1 MRKNFL
7 YKILA
12 LMLMSL
18 LPECG
23 VLAQGDVQKT
33 NVLGAQSESVAEQCD
48 TLVDVHI
55 DSNGDT
61 IYTYSISPI
70 GLVPMTRTSSGESIY
85 SDEGTDDE
93 GMIAVLDTDVSNA
106 TMKNVGSV
114 PFDESVSPSGARIYS
129 VPIRTAP
136 GLAFVPNISL
146 AYNSQSGNGVAGYG
160 WNVSGGSVITLVQ
173 KTIHYDGTCAPIDVS
188 NPSECVFALDGV
200 RLIPN
205 CGVLT
210 SKYQY
215 ETAQGKILVE
225 KHLSGNTV
233 AYFTVAYPNGNVA
246 TFGFKDNTAM
256 RVVYPI
262 TELRDVRGNM
272 MSFQYF
278 EAGNNYYLSKVSYG
292 SRPSS
297 RYLAEIDFLYEDRD
311 DFTEMYIGGLK
322 VSASKILKGVV
333 SKTMFN
339 GSMQELCS
347 YVLSHKNTGGA
358 CRLSQLD
365 CTSGGQSLTP
375 LTFSYIADRNSAP
388 ARMNRN
394 GSLFL
399 EKYFAKESGAK
410 PVFVRGKFVKN
421 RYDDGLITFP
431 GKFSPYGVVGYKKT
445 LSGNKYPYNNVV
457 NDNTYLL
464 GLPVKV
470 VTESLRSRDSKLMT
484 SETTEYDAMYQP
496 LRKVSS
502 VGANKLNETHWTYDV
517 YGNVTS
523 ETSAPYD
530 VTTFVGKSYEYDSD
544 GRFVV
549 ASTDALGLKT
559 SYAGFDKNGNA
570 GTVTDVRGLTTNFAY
585 DVWGRLT
592 DVAHPDGTIEESVLV
607 WGGEG
612 LYTMLKKQTGKP
624 TTIVH
629 YDSQQREIR
638 SCKQRFD
645 DKWQM
650 VDKVY
655 DERGRLSKVSLP
667 FIGSAPSYWNVYT
680 YDEHDR
686 PVSYDEAS
694 GKRTHWSY
702 GKLNTTETKDGMT
715 TTRTVDATGTVVK
728 VEDAGGTIV
737 YNLRSDDQL
746 ASIVAPGDVETTF
759 TYDEYGRKTSMND
772 PSFGLQTMSES
783 WRQDGTHSQTVTD
796 ADGRVV
802 TTNYDVYGR
811 KVSEVRPEFTTNFA
825 YDEYGNLLYEKSSHG
840 IYREYAYN
848 QYGQLEEQSTRVLRN
863 KEVQTF
869 KYENGNLVAKTIGL
883 CFNNSDNVVSRRN
896 NVEELYKY
904 SNGSLVQIL
913 LKNLNVN
920 NNVWQ
925 LLDENE
931 YGQPTKVLTGSMQR
945 VYAYDEY
952 GTPKERRSGDIMH
965 ESYQFDNTTG
975 NLLKRTDVMRN
986 LTETFGYDDLNRLVR
1001 VNDKT
1006 VGYAANGNILNRT
1019 GVGSFEYDDADK
1031 PYAVTGLVR
1040 GEANACTQRQ
1050 SVAYNSLM
1058 RPQSIENDSVK
1069 TTFLY
1074 DVNGDRVIVAKGSE
1088 KNYYLGEY
1096 EVINNAAKQIVYLG
1110 GDAYTAPMAYVGLG
1124 SGFSWALVNIC
1135 RDYLGSITHI
1145 ASYSGNSLY
1154 EYSYDAWGNM
1164 RNPDTWEVYPVDE
1177 QPELYLGRGYT
1188 GHEHLREYGLIN
1200 MNARLYDPEI
1210 GRFISP
1216 DPYVQ
1221 HPDCSQNF
1229 NRYSYC
1235 LNNPMKYTDESGEFF
1250 LLTGIIAIGNTI
1262 SNVFRHGLNFSQ
1274 YTWNATVNSFKL
1286 DLGMFKGNVF
1296 QVLNKWTW
1304 GFVNSVVGYTVAQTL
1319 NVLGQIK
1326 YITDLDGMLAISGPM
1341 YSNKGKAFT
1350 IAHYSFGPRHYK
1362 ADWRDHLFVHEYG
1375 HYMQAQ
1381 RMGIGFVYIVG
1392 IPSLLSAAQIT
1403 TTGDMTHSERWFE
1416 VDASTLGAKH
1426 FDKHYG
1432 RGAKGY
1438 IRNDENYFDIYSFWN
1453 SATTPYTNPRTGDNE
1468 QKVQVSGKSK
1478 FIIWDLF
1485 F

>member
-1 MRKNFL
+1 MTQNPRLADDEYILIDLNQDGLADLVRSRKGRADVFINDKGVL
-7 YKILA
+7 PSDASCSVTTGQTVKGASLE
-12 LMLMSL
+12 L
-18 LPECG
+18 LPS
-23 VLAQGDVQKT
+23 
-33 NVLGAQSESVAEQCD
+33 NVCEYNRMSHFITINDADIICYNYSKIYAEENLL
-48 TLVDVHI
+48 TRLT
-55 DSNGDT
+55 DSYGNSHVSD
-61 IYTYSISPI
+61 Y
-70 GLVPMTRTSSGESIY
+70 LQLTSSNNGCYQS
-85 SDEGTDDE
+85 
-93 GMIAVLDTDVSNA
+93 SN
-106 TMKNVGSV
+106 
-114 PFDESVSPSGARIYS
+114 
-129 VPIRTAP
+129 
-136 GLAFVPNISL
+136 
-146 AYNSQSGNGVAGYG
+146 
-160 WNVSGGSVITLVQ
+160 
-173 KTIHYDGTCAPIDVS
+173 
-188 NPSECVFALDGV
+188 
-200 RLIPN
+200 
-205 CGVLT
+205 
-210 SKYQY
+210 
-215 ETAQGKILVE
+215 
-225 KHLSGNTV
+225 
-233 AYFTVAYPNGNVA
+233 
-246 TFGFKDNTAM
+246 
-256 RVVYPI
+256 
-262 TELRDVRGNM
+262 
-272 MSFQYF
+272 
-278 EAGNNYYLSKVSYG
+278 VSYG
-292 SRPSS
+292 YPYSS
-297 RYLAEIDFLYEDRD
+297 VLAPLYLLGRDAMYDNKSSLCKEVAYNYAGAVANREGLGFICFEKIGTRDLVAKHETVECHDPLKFGALVSVSSDEVYTSTSYYCNVEAYGKVHLVPTYSSEMNLLTGTSTSNSYSYNNFDNPTFTVTSYGSDKSIKKRY
-311 DFTEMYIGGLK
+311 T
-322 VSASKILKGVV
+322 
-333 SKTMFN
+333 
-339 GSMQELCS
+339 
-347 YVLSHKNTGGA
+347 
-358 CRLSQLD
+358 
-365 CTSGGQSLTP
+365 
-375 LTFSYIADRNSAP
+375 
-388 ARMNRN
+388 
-394 GSLFL
+394 
-399 EKYFAKESGAK
+399 
-410 PVFVRGKFVKN
+410 
-421 RYDDGLITFP
+421 
-431 GKFSPYGVVGYKKT
+431 
-445 LSGNKYPYNNVV
+445 YNNVV

-530 VTTFVGKSYEYDSD
+530 VTTFVGKSYEYGSD

-783 WRQDGTHSQTVTD
+783 WSQDGTHSQTVTD

-802 TTNYDVYGR
+802 TTNYDAYGR

-825 YDEYGNLLYEKSSHG
+825 YDEYGNLSSEKSSHG

-863 KEVQTF
+863 KKEVQTF
-869 KYENGNLVAKTIGL
+869 KYENGNLVAKMIGL
-883 CFNNSDNVVSRRN
+883 CFNNSDKVVSRRN

-931 YGQPTKVLTGSMQR
+931 FGQPTKVLTGSMQR

-1088 KNYYLGEY
+1088 KNYYFGEY
-1096 EVINNAAKQIVYLG
+1096 EVMNNAAKQIVYLG

-1124 SGFSWALVNIC
+1124 SGFSWGLVNIC

-1154 EYSYDAWGNM
+1154 EYSYDVWGNM

-1221 HPDCSQNF
+1221 QPDCSQNF

-1235 LNNPMKYTDESGEFF
+1235 LNNPMKYTDENGEFF

-1403 TTGDMTHSERWFE
+1403 TGDMTHSERWFE

>member
-445 LSGNKYPYNNVV
+445 LSGNKYPAFGSCFPENQTVLIASAISSLSYVDSITVEKGFQTIQALDIDGDDTDEIVKV
-457 NDNTYLL
+457 NFAGASKDNTNLRITVYRRNDGGFAGQSFDVTVKGAINSGSNTYSPMFRSYIWGDFVGNGKKQLL
-464 GLPVKV
+464 
-470 VTESLRSRDSKLMT
+470 
-484 SETTEYDAMYQP
+484 
-496 LRKVSS
+496 S
-502 VGANKLNETHWTYDV
+502 VAH
-517 YGNVTS
+517 NVTNYGDK
-523 ETSAPYD
+523 SASSFALID
-530 VTTFVGKSYEYDSD
+530 LDGKKLVSDTTPFQFTDEDMKYTFALDINGD
-544 GRFVV
+544 GRAELCHV
-549 ASTDALGLKT
+549 
-559 SYAGFDKNGNA
+559 GN
-570 GTVTDVRGLTTNFAY
+570 
-585 DVWGRLT
+585 
-592 DVAHPDGTIEESVLV
+592 SVLDI
-607 WGGEG
+607 
-612 LYTMLKKQTGKP
+612 YTLA
-624 TTIVH
+624 
-629 YDSQQREIR
+629 D
-638 SCKQRFD
+638 
-645 DKWQM
+645 
-650 VDKVY
+650 
-655 DERGRLSKVSLP
+655 
-667 FIGSAPSYWNVYT
+667 GSF
-680 YDEHDR
+680 
-686 PVSYDEAS
+686 
-694 GKRTHWSY
+694 
-702 GKLNTTETKDGMT
+702 TK
-715 TTRTVDATGTVVK
+715 TRTVSFMD
-728 VEDAGGTIV
+728 
-737 YNLRSDDQL
+737 
-746 ASIVAPGDVETTF
+746 
-759 TYDEYGRKTSMND
+759 RKKFSERAF
-772 PSFGLQTMSES
+772 FG
-783 WRQDGTHSQTVTD
+783 
-796 ADGRVV
+796 
-802 TTNYDVYGR
+802 
-811 KVSEVRPEFTTNFA
+811 
-825 YDEYGNLLYEKSSHG
+825 
-840 IYREYAYN
+840 
-848 QYGQLEEQSTRVLRN
+848 
-863 KEVQTF
+863 
-869 KYENGNLVAKTIGL
+869 
-883 CFNNSDNVVSRRN
+883 
-896 NVEELYKY
+896 
-904 SNGSLVQIL
+904 
-913 LKNLNVN
+913 
-920 NNVWQ
+920 
-925 LLDENE
+925 
-931 YGQPTKVLTGSMQR
+931 
-945 VYAYDEY
+945 
-952 GTPKERRSGDIMH
+952 
-965 ESYQFDNTTG
+965 
-975 NLLKRTDVMRN
+975 
-986 LTETFGYDDLNRLVR
+986 
-1001 VNDKT
+1001 
-1006 VGYAANGNILNRT
+1006 
-1019 GVGSFEYDDADK
+1019 
-1031 PYAVTGLVR
+1031 
-1040 GEANACTQRQ
+1040 
-1050 SVAYNSLM
+1050 
-1058 RPQSIENDSVK
+1058 
-1069 TTFLY
+1069 
-1074 DVNGDRVIVAKGSE
+1074 DVNGDGYVDVVVSPE
-1088 KNYYLGEY
+1088 KSY
-1096 EVINNAAKQIVYLG
+1096 EKFE
-1110 GDAYTAPMAYVGLG
+1110 DRCPGLG
-1124 SGFSWALVNIC
+1124 SRELQELWFRRPYNRLEQ
-1135 RDYLGSITHI
+1135 DYLQKLQFQFEGLFVEW
-1145 ASYSGNSLY
+1145 AQQCC
-1154 EYSYDAWGNM
+1154 M
-1164 RNPDTWEVYPVDE
+1164 PPV
-1177 QPELYLGRGYT
+1177 R
-1188 GHEHLREYGLIN
+1188 
-1200 MNARLYDPEI
+1200 
-1210 GRFISP
+1210 S
-1216 DPYVQ
+1216 
-1221 HPDCSQNF
+1221 
-1229 NRYSYC
+1229 
-1235 LNNPMKYTDESGEFF
+1235 
-1250 LLTGIIAIGNTI
+1250 AIGYI
-1262 SNVFRHGLNFSQ
+1262 KRPQRGVLSIR
-1274 YTWNATVNSFKL
+1274 WN
-1286 DLGMFKGNVF
+1286 
-1296 QVLNKWTW
+1296 
-1304 GFVNSVVGYTVAQTL
+1304 
-1319 NVLGQIK
+1319 
-1326 YITDLDGMLAISGPM
+1326 
-1341 YSNKGKAFT
+1341 
-1350 IAHYSFGPRHYK
+1350 R
-1362 ADWRDHLFVHEYG
+1362 
-1375 HYMQAQ
+1375 
-1381 RMGIGFVYIVG
+1381 
-1392 IPSLLSAAQIT
+1392 
-1403 TTGDMTHSERWFE
+1403 SE
-1416 VDASTLGAKH
+1416 L
-1426 FDKHYG
+1426 
-1432 RGAKGY
+1432 
-1438 IRNDENYFDIYSFWN
+1438 
-1453 SATTPYTNPRTGDNE
+1453 
-1468 QKVQVSGKSK
+1468 
-1478 FIIWDLF
+1478 
-1485 F
+1485 